1 VRGGLRIRGP
11 GPISAIVR
19 GMPRPAGGFALI
31 MTVELGQY
39 GIWRH
44 EGGLDADLA
53 REIEALGYGA
63 VWIGGSPPGD
73 LALAEAMLDA
83 TTQLAVG
90 TSIINMWTTPAAEV
104 AASYHR
110 IDARHPGRFLLG
122 VGVGHPEA
130 TSDYTRPYA
139 NLVEYLDALDAAGV
153 PSAGRA
159 IAALGPKMLKL
170 SADRTA
176 GAQPYLTTPEHTRQA
191 RELLG
196 EGVLLAPEHKVVI
209 DADPE
214 RARSV
219 GRPFVRKPY
228 LGLRNYTSNLLRLG
242 FTEADIADG
251 GSDALID
258 ALVAHGD
265 AATVAAQLAE
275 HVEAGA
281 DHVCAQV
288 LTEGYADP
296 LPPMRALA
304 EALKLG

>member
-1 VRGGLRIRGP
+1 
-11 GPISAIVR
+11 
-19 GMPRPAGGFALI
+19 
-31 MTVELGQY
+31 MTVELGRY

-44 EGGLDADLA
+44 AGGLTPDLA
-53 REIEALGYGA
+53 REIEAMGYGT
-63 VWIGGSPPGD
+63 VWIGGSPPAD
-73 LALAEAMLDA
+73 LELAESLLDA
-83 TTQLAVG
+83 TTHLAVG
-90 TSIINMWTTPAAEV
+90 TSIVNMWTAPAPEV

-110 IDARHPGRFLLG
+110 IEKVHPGRFLLG

-139 NLVEYLDALDAAGV
+139 HLVAYLDALDADGV
-153 PSAGRA
+153 PVTGRA
-159 IAALGPKMLKL
+159 IAALGPRMLKL
-170 SADRTA
+170 AADRTV
-176 GAQPYLTTPEHTRQA
+176 GAQPYLTTPRHTRES

-196 EGVLLAPEHKVVI
+196 DGVLLAPEHKVVI
-209 DADPE
+209 DTDPA
-214 RARSV
+214 RARAV
-219 GRPFVRKPY
+219 GRPFVHKPY

-242 FTEADIADG
+242 WTEADIADG

-265 AATVAAQLAE
+265 AAAVAARLAE
-275 HVEAGA
+275 HLDAGA

-304 EALKLG
+304 EALDLG